1 MLIYLDQNKWIELAR
16 VVHGKDTSARGKRI
30 LRSLEAATESGST
43 IPLSAIHYMETARI
57 SNTERRRRLGQT
69 MWRFSRGTTM
79 AAYMAVV
86 KHELEHALSK
96 HFSQVTTN
104 PFSLLGYGS
113 THAFT
118 LPSFQGPLASIE
130 QDVEEA
136 LLVGSEHLKIDPPFF
151 KSSEAQERFRNHLAS
166 LHARSKELPK
176 GKVENWLYALLLAD
190 INKPLAEIFIRHNI
204 PKSEFENLGEA
215 QFKSIIDDMPTRRL
229 DLHLHRQIVRNPAYA
244 SKITDL
250 EDWTGV
256 GVASCYFDVVVCE
269 NHMADM
275 LKRNGYRTKARVETN
290 LDNAFVLFQ
299 DA

>member
-1 MLIYLDQNKWIELAR
+1 
-16 VVHGKDTSARGKRI
+16 
-30 LRSLEAATESGST
+30 
-43 IPLSAIHYMETARI
+43 
-57 SNTERRRRLGQT
+57 
-69 MWRFSRGTTM
+69 M

-86 KHELEHALSK
+86 RYELEQALSK
-96 HFSQVTTN
+96 HFLQVKTS
-104 PFSLLGYGS
+104 PFTLLGYGS

-118 LPSFQGPLASIE
+118 LPSFQGLLASVE

-136 LLVGSEHLKIDPPFF
+136 LLVGSEHLEIDPPFHRNT
-151 KSSEAQERFRNHLAS
+151 EAQERFRSHLAS

-176 GKVENWLYALLLAD
+176 SKVENWLYALLLAD
-190 INKPLAEIFIRHNI
+190 INKPLAEILIRHNI
-204 PKSEFENLGEA
+204 PKSDFENLGEA
-215 QFKSIIDDMPTRRL
+215 QLKSIIDDMPTRRL
-229 DLHLHRQIVRNPAYA
+229 DLHLHKQIVRNPTYA

-275 LKRNGYRTKARVETN
+275 LKRNGYRAKARIETN
-290 LDNAFVLFQ
+290 LDNAFILLN

>member
-1 MLIYLDQNKWIELAR
+1 MLIYLDQNKWIELAK
-16 VVHGKDTSARGKRI
+16 VVHGKDTSVRGKRI
-30 LRSLEAATESGST
+30 LRSLIAATESGST

-69 MWRFSRGTTM
+69 MWRFSHGTTM

-86 KHELEHALSK
+86 RHELERALSK
-96 HFSQVTTN
+96 HFPQVTTT

-118 LPSFQGPLASIE
+118 LPSLQGLLASVE

-136 LLVGSEHLKIDPPFF
+136 LLVGSKHLKIDPPFF
-151 KSSEAQERFRNHLAS
+151 RNTEAQERFRNHLAS
-166 LHARSKELPK
+166 LHAWSKKLPK
-176 GKVENWLYALLLAD
+176 VKIENWLYALLLAD
-190 INKPLAEIFIRHNI
+190 IHKPLAEILIRHNI
-204 PKSEFENLGEA
+204 PQSAFENLGEA
-215 QFKSIIDDMPTRRL
+215 QLKSIIDDMPTRRL
-229 DLHLHRQIVRNPAYA
+229 DLHLHKVIVRNPAYA

-250 EDWTGV
+250 EDWAGV

-275 LKRNGYRTKARVETN
+275 FKRNGYRTKARVETN
-290 LDNAFVLFQ
+290 LDNAFALL
-299 DA
+299 